1 MSQTKARTYINI
13 ASFKLNRISL
23 LNQSKFNPSLN
34 DANNKNSN
42 ISIHQN
48 ENIGK
53 INPLTKKDK
62 IIKKHN
68 ILKKIDFNLNTI
80 KTSLLKKSS
89 NTANDLSIIN
99 NKVVSPINFFRNK
112 KVNLPILIYN
122 NYNKILQNSK
132 NNKKSDTNRI
142 NLQKNIHMK
151 NSTSFSFNSLNQRNN
166 KNDSFKIL
174 KPSFTDKE
182 IQTSDDLR
190 LIYNEKN
197 ENKENASNRYKIN
210 IKRDSNEKN
219 GEDSSD
225 DFDYKKE
232 IEKILKNKPDMKN
245 IPGIKNIF
253 YNTKK
258 IKINKYNNYVL
269 LKSLYKIKNFKNDF
283 YKTEQNMKMAP
294 IKNKLLETNLFNK
307 ININQRKKNMSQ
319 GQQQRLVNFK
329 KYQRKVIPKTYIYN
343 LLNASYESKNQS
355 PKSIGGI

>member
-1 MSQTKARTYINI
+1 M
-13 ASFKLNRISL
+13 NRISL
-23 LNQSKFNPSLN
+23 LKQSKFNPSIN

-42 ISIHQN
+42 ISIYHN

-53 INPLTKKDK
+53 INPLTKKNK

-99 NKVVSPINFFRNK
+99 HKVVSPINFFKNK

-132 NNKKSDTNRI
+132 NNKKSNSTRI
-142 NLQKNIHMK
+142 NLQKNLKRK
-151 NSTSFSFNSLNQRNN
+151 NSTSFSFNSFNQRNN
-166 KNDSFKIL
+166 KNDSLKVL

-190 LIYNEKN
+190 AIFNEKN
-197 ENKENASNRYKIN
+197 GKKENANNRYKIN
-210 IKRDSNEKN
+210 IKKDSNEKN

-258 IKINKYNNYVL
+258 IKINKYNNYIL
-269 LKSLYKIKNFKNDF
+269 LKSLYKLKNFKNDNF
-283 YKTEQNMKMAP
+283 YKTEQNMKMIP
-294 IKNKLLETNLFNK
+294 IKNKLIETNLFSK

-319 GQQQRLVNFK
+319 RQQERLVNFK

-343 LLNASYESKNQS
+343 LLNFSYESKNQS
-355 PKSIGGI
+355 PKSVGDI

>member
-132 NNKKSDTNRI
+132 NNKKSNTNRI

-151 NSTSFSFNSLNQRNN
+151 NSTSFSFNSFNQRNN

-190 LIYNEKN
+190 SIF
-197 ENKENASNRYKIN
+197 
-210 IKRDSNEKN
+210 NEKN

-258 IKINKYNNYVL
+258 IKINKYNNYIL